1 MTKSLPYNIAT
12 SSAATWGQLKSQ
24 IGANFG
30 ITQENDSELDLM
42 VQILALEVIGPQLL
56 PSSPTPCVTGVGTM
70 TFTVA
75 SGTSATVPQGASG
88 SYTGVVPVRLTS
100 QLTQGAIT
108 NATNYVWLRQ
118 KPDGTRDLVVTTT
131 NTPPDHSLL
140 IATATVGATQ
150 ISAITERTRWSRPWS

>member
-1 MTKSLPYNIAT
+1 MIKSLPYNIAT
-12 SSAATWGQLKSQ
+12 SSAATWGQLKAQ

-30 ITQENDSELDLM
+30 ITQENDGALDLM
-42 VQILALEVIGPQLL
+42 LQILALEVIGPQLL
-56 PSSPTPCVTGVGTM
+56 PSSPTPCVTGVGTL

-88 SYTGVVPVRLTS
+88 NYTGVVPVRLS
-100 QLTQGAIT
+100 AQLTQGAVAS
-108 NATNYVWLRQ
+108 ATNYVWLRQ
-118 KPDGTRDLVVTTT
+118 KPDGTRDLVVTTSSA
-131 NTPPDHSLL
+131 PPDHSLL